1 MSFEQFWRCL
11 ILQFGKK
18 LCLILMAMLLVAV
31 CASAEMYVEL
41 PAQGLGVSQ
50 NITVNMP
57 GENPDIPGI
66 NPLTGEVGEAGL
78 AFKRTGLVFIIPFS
92 SARTTILRL
101 FLIGE
106 LPLRISSMSSRSRW
120 TVPPV

>member
-11 ILQFGKK
+11 ILQIGKK

-50 NITVNMP
+50 NITVNIP

-66 NPLTGEVGEAGL
+66 NPLTGENWVGLYHPVLVSTDNHPEA
-78 AFKRTGLVFIIPFS
+78 
-92 SARTTILRL
+92 
-101 FLIGE
+101 
-106 LPLRISSMSSRSRW
+106 LPHW
-120 TVPPV
+120 GT